1 MHRLRAPVTT
11 GLHSRAQELHT
22 AIAHCLLGSSL
33 GTSAK
38 QTGHTLLMLSHLVTQ
53 LAWYTCLQGSA
64 ICRSP
69 LLYSIWQITHLSRR
83 VFFLEKKPHL
93 YFVTGSDEMRSWER
107 PRLWVPTA
115 SPKSNN
121 SSYVMLSGS
130 TLSCQTTCGLLEFW
144 CTGC

>member
-1 MHRLRAPVTT
+1 VWAESGRKNILAALT
-11 GLHSRAQELHT
+11 
-22 AIAHCLLGSSL
+22 HCLLGSSP

-38 QTGHTLLMLSHLVTQ
+38 QTGQTLFMLSHLVTQ
-53 LAWYTCLQGSA
+53 LAWYTCLQGSV
-64 ICRSP
+64 ICRFP

-93 YFVTGSDEMRSWER
+93 YLVTGSNEMRSWER

-121 SSYVMLSGS
+121 S
-130 TLSCQTTCGLLEFW
+130 CQEKAFSIPRTKDNQIRKEH
-144 CTGC
+144 TGFHL